1 MKETII
7 SIFILI
13 IIFGGAI
20 YTKNFLEKTSQ
31 EIISKLD
38 ELKEEIVIA
47 KENEERQKV
56 KELSNEIYDK
66 WEEMDKTWSTL
77 VFHEELDTIQIS
89 LTKMK
94 AQIEEGELEE
104 SLEEL
109 ETTKFLINHI
119 KEKEKFNL
127 KNVF

>member
-7 SIFILI
+7 SISILI

-20 YTKNFLEKTSQ
+20 YTKKFLEKTSQ

-47 KENEERQKV
+47 KENEKRQKV

>member
-7 SIFILI
+7 SISILI

-20 YTKNFLEKTSQ
+20 YTKNFLNKTSE

-47 KENEERQKV
+47 KENQERQKV

-94 AQIEEGELEE
+94 AQIEEGELEK
-104 SLEEL
+104 SVEEL

>member
-7 SIFILI
+7 SISILI

-20 YTKNFLEKTSQ
+20 YTRKFLEKTSE
-31 EIISKLD
+31 EIILKLD
-38 ELKEEIVIA
+38 ELKEEIVVA
-47 KENEERQKV
+47 KESKGRQRV

-109 ETTKFLINHI
+109 ETSKFLINHI

-127 KNVF
+127 KNIF

>member
-7 SIFILI
+7 IISILA
-13 IIFGGAI
+13 IIFGGAM
-20 YTKNFLEKTSQ
+20 YTKNFLDRTSE
-31 EIISKLD
+31 EIILKLE
-38 ELKEEIVIA
+38 ELKEEIVTA
-47 KENEERQKV
+47 RESNNRGRAN
-56 KELSNEIYDK
+56 ELSNEIYEK
-66 WEEMDKTWSTL
+66 WEEIDKTWSII

-94 AQIEEGELEE
+94 AQIEKGELEE

-119 KEKEKFNL
+119 KETEKFKLENI
-127 KNVF
+127 F